1 PVFPQKEMVLEIIE
15 TASPR
20 SRFHLESAQDKDEG
34 LNGVQNYSL
43 SANPHFSLHQE
54 KGKDGSRYA
63 ELVLQRQLDREE
75 QREIRLVLTAT
86 DGGSPPRSGTAE
98 VRVVVL
104 DANDNMPVF
113 SREVYE
119 VRVAEN
125 SPPGQL
131 LVRVSAADP
140 DDGSNGKVRYA
151 FTSEGSHHLF
161 DLDPEIGDIR
171 VSGHLDFEEVKTHKL
186 VVRATDGGGQSAHC
200 KVHVEVLDV
209 NDNAPEI
216 TVSSVSASV
225 PEDAPPRTVV
235 AVLSVR
241 DRDSGDNGRTECAVA
256 GDVPFIL
263 TAAFA
268 EHYELRT
275 SAALDRETTA
285 EYNVSVV
292 ATDWGRAR
300 LSARESV
307 LVRIGDVNDNAP
319 RFTQALYSM
328 WVSENDAASVR
339 IGSVKATD
347 ADAGANGRVRYAL
360 LREEG
365 EEQTAVSVD
374 AESGA
379 VSVVRAL
386 DYEEVRAVE
395 VTVSAADGGSP
406 PRSATALLRVLV
418 RDENDNAPVVLHP
431 PPDGSAALGELVPRH
446 ARAGY
451 LV

>member
-1 PVFPQKEMVLEIIE
+1 QLAARKARVVSEGSEQRFRLDPRSGVLTLTETLDREHICPHSESCTLSFQLLLENPVQLIRGEVDVRDVNDNSPVFPQKEMVLEIIE
-15 TASPR
+15 TAVLG
-20 SRFHLESAQDKDEG
+20 SRLPLETARDMDMG

-43 SANPHFSLHQE
+43 TANSHFSLALE
-54 KGKDGSRYA
+54 KGKGGAKYVK
-63 ELVLQRQLDREE
+63 LVLQRQLDREE
-75 QREIRLVLTAT
+75 QRELHLVLTAT
-86 DGGSPPRSGTAE
+86 DGGSPPRSGTAD

-140 DDGSNGKVRYA
+140 DDGSYGKVHYA
-151 FTSEGSHHLF
+151 FTQASHMSHQLF
-161 DLDPEIGDIR
+161 SLNAETGEIR
-171 VSGHLDFEEVKTHKL
+171 VSGNLDFEETELYEIEVK
-186 VVRATDGGGQSAHC
+186 ATDGGGLHAYC
-200 KVHVEVLDV
+200 KVHVEVLDM

-216 TVSSVSASV
+216 TVSSVSSSV

-307 LVRIGDVNDNAP
+307 LVRI
-319 RFTQALYSM
+319 
-328 WVSENDAASVR
+328 
-339 IGSVKATD
+339 
-347 ADAGANGRVRYAL
+347 
-360 LREEG
+360 
-365 EEQTAVSVD
+365 
-374 AESGA
+374 
-379 VSVVRAL
+379 
-386 DYEEVRAVE
+386 
-395 VTVSAADGGSP
+395 
-406 PRSATALLRVLV
+406 
-418 RDENDNAPVVLHP
+418 
-431 PPDGSAALGELVPRH
+431 
-446 ARAGY
+446 
-451 LV
+451 